1 MKRSNLKNNNKIQ
14 KSIGEKIVKKAEE
27 KIKEAQSRGVAV
39 FCSGSSMTDFSKP
52 SLNMDF

>member
-1 MKRSNLKNNNKIQ
+1 MKRSNLKNNNKSQ
-14 KSIGEKIVKKAEE
+14 KSIGEKIVKKAED

-39 FCSGSSMTDFSKP
+39 LCSGNSMTDFYRP